1 MNTEF
6 SCQEMIE
13 VVTNYLDDALPPDEQ
28 QRFERHLSY
37 CAGCNTYVDQIR
49 ETIRQTRMVPRE
61 EWSSRGFGTRRRAAA
76 LGRSFSPACG
86 FASALLRSVSGSTL
100 VRCAEETPIR
110 FSSTASPCP
119 SPP

>member
-49 ETIRQTRMVPRE
+49 ETITQTGMVPRE
-61 EWSSRGFGTRRRAAA
+61 ESLPPALREEIVAQFRAWK
-76 LGRSFSPACG
+76 RD
-86 FASALLRSVSGSTL
+86 
-100 VRCAEETPIR
+100 
-110 FSSTASPCP
+110 
-119 SPP
+119 

>member
-37 CAGCNTYVDQIR
+37 CAGCNTYVHQIG
-49 ETIRQTRMVPRE
+49 ETIRQTGMVPRGESLPPALRE
-61 EWSSRGFGTRRRAAA
+61 EIVSQFRNWKRG
-76 LGRSFSPACG
+76 
-86 FASALLRSVSGSTL
+86 
-100 VRCAEETPIR
+100 
-110 FSSTASPCP
+110 
-119 SPP
+119 

>member
-49 ETIRQTRMVPRE
+49 ETIRQTGMVPRE
-61 EWSSRGFGTRRRAAA
+61 DSLPPTLRAEIVAQFRNWKRG
-76 LGRSFSPACG
+76 
-86 FASALLRSVSGSTL
+86 
-100 VRCAEETPIR
+100 
-110 FSSTASPCP
+110 
-119 SPP
+119 

>member
-6 SCQEMIE
+6 KCQEMIE

-49 ETIRQTRMVPRE
+49 ETIRQTGMVPHESLPPALRE
-61 EWSSRGFGTRRRAAA
+61 KIVAQFRNWK
-76 LGRSFSPACG
+76 
-86 FASALLRSVSGSTL
+86 
-100 VRCAEETPIR
+100 
-110 FSSTASPCP
+110 P
-119 SPP
+119 S